1 MDESMAYVEYTVK
14 DIMRGRE
21 DLYNALLEKFPDL
34 THEQFDN
41 IYLHIGNVSDF
52 KVGFKDE

>member
-1 MDESMAYVEYTVK
+1 MSESMVYVEHTVK
-14 DIMRGRE
+14 DIMDGRE
-21 DLYNALLEKFPDL
+21 DIYNALLEKFPDL

-52 KVGFKDE
+52 KDGFKDE